1 MIDQMRMGYCERG
14 LVAWAK
20 ERFRC
25 VGREA
30 ALLVN
35 ITASSGGFSGMI
47 RFDTKMLG
55 LLHFGGL

>member
-1 MIDQMRMGYCERG
+1 MIDHMRMGYCERG
-14 LVAWAK
+14 LVASAK

-25 VGREA
+25 VGREV

-35 ITASSGGFSGMI
+35 ITASSGSFSGMI
-47 RFDTKMLG
+47 RLDTKMLG